1 MAETSLCASFVLA
14 SVWMAGACSTGS
26 APAGS
31 DDSGVSSGSGGSSS
45 GSASSS
51 GGTGGSGSSSG
62 SSSGGGSSGSS
73 SGSVLPTTGVCANTG
88 TRVLTTSQAD
98 AFIDDFE
105 ESTGISPGWS
115 SFNDVSD
122 DAAGQNVFKI
132 AQAEGGAAGTAHA
145 GHYAG
150 TGAKTPTQKGFG
162 VGTLY
167 NVAIDPGAGL
177 YCVGISAFTGVSFWA
192 KAATAGAT
200 VSLNYVL
207 PQLNMSIVN
216 DAGVPQAGDCQTGCY
231 NYPHVEFTLTT
242 SWALYTAPFAM
253 ATGGTASVGSVI
265 QEVEWLSPDSDWDF
279 TIDEIA
285 FYAGTPP
292 AGAVG
297 PNPAGGGSSSGGSE
311 DSGTSDAAGD

>member
-1 MAETSLCASFVLA
+1 VLA
-14 SVWMAGACSTGS
+14 SFWMAGACSTGS

-31 DDSGVSSGSGGSSS
+31 GDGGPSSGSGGSSS

-51 GGTGGSGSSSG
+51 GSTGASGSGSSSG

-73 SGSVLPTTGVCANTG
+73 SGSTLPTMGVCKGNG
-88 TRVLTTSQAD
+88 TRVLTASQAD

-132 AQAEGGAAGTAHA
+132 AQVAGGAAGTAHA

-167 NVAIDPGAGL
+167 NVAIDPSAGL

-207 PQLNMSIVN
+207 PQLNMSVVN
-216 DAGVPQAGDCQTGCY
+216 DAGVQQAGDCQTGCY

-253 ATGGTASVGSVI
+253 ATGGSASVTSVI

-279 TIDEIA
+279 TIDEVA

-297 PNPAGGGSSSGGSE
+297 PNPAGGSSSSGSSSGGSE
-311 DSGTSDAAGD
+311 DSGGGGSDAAGD